1 MHVCKRLC
9 VCLRPG
15 GCVSAYA
22 KQSCMFSPA
31 QENPL
36 QLPLKKCAVV
46 GNGGI
51 LRHSK
56 CGRDIDQADFIMR
69 WETAEPRGAAS
80 AGLCT
85 YITSPLFSPNVNLL
99 CPGRAAKHHQPSVL
113 MRAGVDCS
121 HERKTETEKKKNGP
135 RREQE
140 RKEVKHE
147 TAKNGNDDG
156 GREHK
161 HELSCVANYNRC

>member
-1 MHVCKRLC
+1 MCMCVSGS

-15 GCVSAYA
+15 GCVCVYT

-69 WETAEPRGAAS
+69 
-80 AGLCT
+80 
-85 YITSPLFSPNVNLL
+85 
-99 CPGRAAKHHQPSVL
+99 
-113 MRAGVDCS
+113 
-121 HERKTETEKKKNGP
+121 
-135 RREQE
+135 
-140 RKEVKHE
+140 
-147 TAKNGNDDG
+147 
-156 GREHK
+156 
-161 HELSCVANYNRC
+161 